1 MATVIMFCIIDHCY
15 KLLLYLLQIIINYMI
30 ITLFVNKAYVSV
42 FTNIRKNGLIH
53 TALGWL
59 KVTPQEQINI
69 LMEKLS

>member
-1 MATVIMFCIIDHCY
+1 
-15 KLLLYLLQIIINYMI
+15 MI
-30 ITLFVNKAYVSV
+30 ITLFVNKIYISV
-42 FTNIRKNGLIH
+42 FPNIRKNTLIH

>member
-1 MATVIMFCIIDHCY
+1 
-15 KLLLYLLQIIINYMI
+15 MI

-53 TALGWL
+53 MALGWL